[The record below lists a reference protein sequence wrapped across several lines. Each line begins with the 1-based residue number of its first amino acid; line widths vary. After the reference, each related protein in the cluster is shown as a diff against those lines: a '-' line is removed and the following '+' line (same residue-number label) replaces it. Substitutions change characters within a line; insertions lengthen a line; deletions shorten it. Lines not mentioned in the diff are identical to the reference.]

1 MAASAMSAAV
11 RAQIV
16 SRIRAVLLK
25 DYKDDA
31 ITQKRLDSFE
41 EYTSGKQ
48 IRSDTDTVIGRHES
62 IMSRG
67 AFETLLG
74 QMRDAINAGTLSN
87 SLSKAA
93 STISFDGFVAYISE
107 KYYKDKEFL
116 LSNNR
121 RVKNGFIYTGPSR
134 RSTENIAVLTI
145 AENRDE
151 SFKDVL
157 LLKNIPQ
164 GDLVKYYSDYI
175 VQNTPGI
182 TEQESK
188 DLKNSL
194 QGGHLTGVFTA
205 RLIRAFSL
213 QKDTSGSIKFRGSSD
228 SQLTQ
233 LENQLASIVELI
245 TDADFLSSNIS
256 KDIELFTETDKR
268 LYSNAAEVRLTTEV
282 QFKST
287 NEAAGDLLKVAGRY
301 LSNLIRSIKPNVSQ
315 KGQESAAQEAFE
327 KLLLNLTK
335 VSEFVKLE
343 AQKLDNLNKT
353 QNSDP
358 KLQQKIQRILN
369 NQKAFETLISTSG
382 SKSVLQHLEEVMV
395 LALQGK
401 KITASRSVVKQKD
414 SVLLAKKQTSKPAV
428 KKPVSIS
435 KKLTTKK
442 VVLKK
447 APIQIPAPVTPINLV
462 SILNARLHDQI
473 RKNMGIGDRR
483 DILNYRTGRFAES
496 VEVTRTSTS
505 RQGMITAFYTYMKNP
520 YATFSQG
527 GRQEFP
533 RTRDPKALISKSIRQ
548 IASDLVTNQLRA
560 VNV

>member
-1 MAASAMSAAV
+1 MSAAV
-11 RAQIV
+11 RSQII
-16 SRIRAVLLK
+16 SRIRAVLIK
-25 DYKDDA
+25 DYKDDVV
-31 ITQKRLDSFE
+31 TQKRLDSFE

-74 QMRDAINAGTLSN
+74 QMRDAVNAGSLSN

-93 STISFDGFVAYISE
+93 STISFDGFVAYISQ

-145 AENRDE
+145 SENREE

-157 LLKNIPQ
+157 ILKNIPQ

-175 VQNTPGI
+175 VENTPGI
-182 TEQESK
+182 TEQEAK
-188 DLKNSL
+188 ELKNSL

-213 QKDTSGSIKFRGSSD
+213 QKDVSGSVKFRGSSD
-228 SQLTQ
+228 PQLTN
-233 LENQLASIVELI
+233 LENQLATIVELI

-268 LYSNAAEVRLTTEV
+268 LYSNAAQVRLTTEV

-301 LSNLIRSIKPNVSQ
+301 LSNLIRSVKPNVSQ

-327 KLLLNLTK
+327 KLLLNLSK

-343 AQKLDNLNKT
+343 AKKLDQLNKT

-358 KLQQKIQRILN
+358 KLEQKIQKILN
-369 NQKAFETLISTSG
+369 NQKAFETLITTSG

-401 KITASRSVVKQKD
+401 KVTTSISVVKQKD
-414 SVLLAKKQTSKPAV
+414 SVVLAKKQTSKQKIKQPTNTA
-428 KKPVSIS
+428 

-442 VVLKK
+442 VTLRRA
-447 APIQIPAPVTPINLV
+447 APLTEQTPVNLV
-462 SILNARLHDQI
+462 NLLNASLHDQI
-473 RKNMGIGDRR
+473 RKNMGTGDRR
-483 DILNYRTGRFAES
+483 DVLNYRSGRFATS
-496 VEVTRTSTS
+496 VKVEQVSTS
-505 RQGMITAFYTYMKNP
+505 RMGMITAFYTYMKNP
-520 YATFSQG
+520 YATFSRG

-533 RTRDPKALISKSIRQ
+533 RTRDPKTLISRSIRE
-548 IASDLVTNQLRA
+548 IASTLVTNQLRA